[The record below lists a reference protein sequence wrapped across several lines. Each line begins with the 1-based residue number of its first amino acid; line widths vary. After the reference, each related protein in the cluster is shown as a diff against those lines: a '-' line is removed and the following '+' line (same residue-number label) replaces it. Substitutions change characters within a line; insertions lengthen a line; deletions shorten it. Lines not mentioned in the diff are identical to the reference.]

1 VPVPG
6 TRVLQANG
14 CNKQNEKETLCL
26 RTETSSSAMKST
38 DQQTWEKD
46 TTKRRKRPEKRK
58 QKKEEKTIFLSEK
71 MFNSFIETKKLK
83 TKNNDER

>member
-1 VPVPG
+1 
-6 TRVLQANG
+6 
-14 CNKQNEKETLCL
+14 
-26 RTETSSSAMKST
+26 MKST

-71 MFNSFIETKKLK
+71 MFISFIETKKLK